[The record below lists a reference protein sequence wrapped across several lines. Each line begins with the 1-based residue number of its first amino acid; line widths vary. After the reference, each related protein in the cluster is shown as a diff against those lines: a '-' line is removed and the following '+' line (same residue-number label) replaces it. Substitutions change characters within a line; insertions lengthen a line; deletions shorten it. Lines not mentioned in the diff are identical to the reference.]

1 MRSEYRFY
9 NAMKLKHYIAV
20 VFAGVLFCQ
29 PTNAF
34 ADGSLKLSIGPAGN
48 ELLRGADARTQLVV
62 TGEASDGSVV
72 DLTSSVSYECSP
84 EGVIEI
90 DALGFVTPLSN
101 GEVLVRASTKDEVK
115 IGAEKKLKVENFVD
129 QPVVNFP
136 NQVVPIFTKHGCN
149 GGGCHGKSSGQN
161 GFRLS
166 LLGFYPTEDHEFLV
180 KEGRG
185 RRITPA
191 SPDLSLLLRKALN
204 LSPHGG
210 GKRFGRESYEY
221 RIIHRW
227 MRQGMPYGN
236 AEELRVERIEVFPLT
251 RTMAK
256 GSTQQLSVLAYYN
269 DGSYEDVTPMA
280 AFEVND
286 KEMGEVN
293 DKGLVGTY
301 DLSGDVAVMI
311 RYQGQVGVYRAT
323 IPLGV
328 EVTNLPEPRNFI
340 DTAVFNKLE
349 VLGMP
354 PSGPCDDATFI
365 RRVTIDIAG
374 RLPTAEEATGFA
386 KEADAAKRDRL
397 IDRLLDS
404 SGYADYFTN
413 KWAALLRNK
422 KTKPTYETGTFAFHD
437 WIREMLQKNAPYDQI
452 VRNVVAASG
461 DLRSS
466 PGVVWYRSV
475 NKTEQQV
482 EDSAQLFLGLRI
494 QCARCHHHPFE
505 RWSQRDY
512 YGYQAFFSRIGRKKN
527 PDGRADEDRIFHNRG
542 KASAKNPRSGESLS
556 PAGLGAPPLHLS
568 SDDDPRQSLVDWMV
582 NPENPFF
589 AKALVNRYWKH
600 FFGRGLVDPEDDMR
614 VTNPACNPEL
624 LGALA
629 KSFIESKFDLKQL
642 VRTICRSKVYQLSS
656 IPNEH
661 NVRDKQN
668 FSRFYPRRLNAEV
681 LYDALNQ
688 VTKSGGGFGGVPPD
702 MKAIQLPDSG
712 QKNYFLTVFGKPMA
726 DSACECE
733 RSNDANLAQSLHL
746 LNSKEVLGKISN
758 KDGRAGL
765 LSRDEKR
772 TEQDKMSE
780 LYFWFYSRA
789 PQSEEVN
796 LALAHLGK
804 GDKKAA
810 YEDIIWALLNTKEFL
825 FNH

>member
-1 MRSEYRFY
+1 MRSGHRFY

-20 VFAGVLFCQ
+20 VFASVLFCQ
-29 PTNAF
+29 PTSAF
-34 ADGSLKLSIGPAGN
+34 ADGSLKLSIGPSGN
-48 ELLRGADARTQLVV
+48 ELLRGADARRQLVV
-62 TGEASDGSVV
+62 TGEAPDGSVV

-84 EGVIEI
+84 VGIIEI
-90 DALGFVTPLSN
+90 DTLGFVTPLSN
-101 GEVLVRASTKDEVK
+101 GEALVRATTKDEVK
-115 IGAEKKLKVENFVD
+115 ISAEKKLKVENFVD

-210 GKRFGRESYEY
+210 GKRFGRGSYEY

-236 AEELRVERIEVFPLT
+236 AEELRVDRIEVFPLA

-256 GSTQQLSVLAYYN
+256 GGTQQLSVLAYYN

-280 AFEVND
+280 TFEVND

-293 DKGLVGTY
+293 DKGLVGSY
-301 DLSGDVAVMI
+301 DLSGDVSVMI

-323 IPLGV
+323 VPLGV
-328 EVTNLPEPRNFI
+328 EVANLPEPRNFI

-374 RLPTAEEATGFA
+374 RLPTVEEAAGFA
-386 KEADAAKRDRL
+386 KEVDAAKRDRL

-422 KTKPTYETGTFAFHD
+422 KTKDTYETGTFAFHD
-437 WIREMLQKNAPYDQI
+437 WFREMLQKNAPYDQI
-452 VRNVVAASG
+452 VRNIVAASG

-556 PAGLGAPPLHLS
+556 PAGLGAAPLQLS

-624 LGALA
+624 LSALA

-688 VTKSGGGFGGVPPD
+688 VTKSRGGFGGVPPD

-772 TEQDKMSE
+772 TEQDKMNE
-780 LYFWFYSRA
+780 LYLWFYSRA

>member
-1 MRSEYRFY
+1 
-9 NAMKLKHYIAV
+9 MKMNTNSAITLFV
-20 VFAGVLFCQ
+20 VFILCLQQSA
-29 PTNAF
+29 T
-34 ADGSLKLSIGPAGN
+34 ADDFRSLEIGPADGD
-48 ELLRGADARTQLVV
+48 LLRGADARRQLIV
-62 TGEASDGSVV
+62 TGETPDGWVV
-72 DLTSSVSYECSP
+72 DATNSVKYEVSP
-84 EGVIEI
+84 GGVVEI
-90 DALGFVTPLSN
+90 DAKGLVTPLAN
-101 GEVLVRASTKDEVK
+101 GEVTVKVSAEAGAAAS
-115 IGAEKKLKVENFVD
+115 AEKILRVENFVD

-166 LLGFYPTEDHEFLV
+166 LLGFYPNEDHEFLV
-180 KEGRG
+180 KESRG

-191 SPDLSLLLRKALN
+191 SPDLSLLLQKAAN

-210 GKRFGRESYEY
+210 GKRFGKDSFEY

-236 AEELRVERIEVFPLT
+236 EADVKVQRISVFPEQ
-251 RTMAK
+251 RKMKK
-256 GSTQQLSVLAYYN
+256 GTKQQLSVTAFYS

-280 AFEVND
+280 TYEVND
-286 KEMGEVN
+286 KEMGEV
-293 DKGLVGTY
+293 DSRGLFNAY
-301 DLSGDVAVMI
+301 DISGDVGTMV
-311 RYQGQVGVYRAT
+311 RYQGQVGVFRST
-323 IPLGV
+323 IPLGA
-328 EVTNLPEPRNFI
+328 EVTNLPEPRNFV
-340 DTAVFNKLE
+340 DTAVFNKLKM
-349 VLGMP
+349 LGMP
-354 PSGPCDDATFI
+354 PSQECDDATFI
-365 RRVTIDIAG
+365 RRVTVDISG
-374 RLPTAEEATGFA
+374 RLPSAQEAEAFV
-386 KEADAAKRDRL
+386 KDPDAAKRDKL
-397 IDRLLDS
+397 IDSLLSS

-422 KTKPTYETGTFAFHD
+422 KVKASYELGTYTFHG
-437 WIREMLQKNAPYDQI
+437 WLREMLHSNVPYDQI

-461 DLRSS
+461 DFRSN

-475 NKTEQQV
+475 NKIEQQV

-505 RWSQRDY
+505 RWSQKDY
-512 YGYQAFFSRIGRKKN
+512 YSYQAFFTRIGRKKS
-527 PDGRADEDRIFHNRG
+527 PVGLPDEDRIFHNRG
-542 KASAKNPRSGESLS
+542 NASARNPRSGENLS
-556 PAGLGAPPLHLS
+556 PAGLGAKPLNLPA
-568 SDDDPRQSLVDWMV
+568 DIDPRQALVDWMV
-582 NPENPFF
+582 NPQNPFF

-600 FFGRGLVDPEDDMR
+600 FFSRGLVDPEDDMR

-624 LGALA
+624 LEGLA
-629 KSFIESKFDLKQL
+629 KSFIESGFDLKQL
-642 VRTICRSKVYQLSS
+642 VRTICRSRVYQLSS

-688 VTKSGGGFGGVPPD
+688 VTGSKAGFGGGVPAD

-746 LNSKEVLGKISN
+746 LNSKEVLGKISAGS
-758 KDGRAGL
+758 GRAGV
-765 LSRDEKR
+765 LSKDQKR
-772 TEQDKMSE
+772 PDQAKLRE
-780 LYFWFYSRA
+780 LYFWFYSRE

>member
-1 MRSEYRFY
+1 MFI
-9 NAMKLKHYIAV
+9 AMKMKYTLTI
-20 VFAGVLFCQ
+20 VFAGLLL
-29 PTNAF
+29 
-34 ADGSLKLSIGPAGN
+34 GSDSPAGAN
-48 ELLRGADARTQLVV
+48 EFTALAVGPPGNDLLRGADARKQLVV
-62 TGEASDGSVV
+62 TGETADGWALDIS
-72 DLTSSVSYECSP
+72 SSVSYECVP
-84 EGVIEI
+84 EGVVKI
-90 DALGFVTPLSN
+90 DSRGFVTPVAN
-101 GEVLVRASTKDEVK
+101 GEVVVRVAAAGQGGKPV
-115 IGAEKKLKVENFVD
+115 IGEKKLKVENYVD

-149 GGGCHGKSSGQN
+149 GGGCHGKSGGQN

-166 LLGFYPTEDHEFLV
+166 LLGFYPTEDHEYLV

-191 SPDLSLLLRKALN
+191 APGLSLLLRKALN
-204 LSPHGG
+204 VSPHGG
-210 GKRFGRESYEY
+210 GKRFGEESYEY

-236 AEELRVERIEVFPLT
+236 AADLRVERVEVFPPQ
-251 RTMAK
+251 RKMSK
-256 GSTQQLSVLAYYN
+256 GSMQQLSVIAFYN

-280 AFEVND
+280 TFEVND
-286 KEMGEVN
+286 KEMGEV
-293 DKGLVGTY
+293 DLKGRVQVY
-301 DLSGDVAVMI
+301 DLSGDVAVMV
-311 RYQGQVGVYRAT
+311 RYQGQVGVFRST
-323 IPLGV
+323 VPLGV

-340 DTAVFNKLE
+340 DTAVFNKLKL
-349 VLGMP
+349 LGMP
-354 PSGPCDDATFI
+354 PSEACDDQTFI

-374 RLPTAEEATGFA
+374 RLPTAEEAEAFA
-386 KEADAAKRDRL
+386 ADDTETRRDMA
-397 IDRLLDS
+397 IERLLES
-404 SGYADYFTN
+404 GGYADYFTN

-422 KTKPTYETGTFAFHD
+422 KTKASYELGTFSFHD
-437 WIREMLQKNAPYDQI
+437 WLREMIHTNAPYDQI

-461 DLRSS
+461 DLRSN

-475 NKTEQQV
+475 NKTDQQV
-482 EDSAQLFLGLRI
+482 EDSAQLFLGMRL
-494 QCARCHHHPFE
+494 QCAKCHHHPFE
-505 RWSQRDY
+505 RWSQKDY
-512 YGYQAFFSRIGRKKN
+512 YSYQAFFSRIGRKKN
-527 PDGRADEDRIFHNRG
+527 PDGLADAERVFHNRG
-542 KASAKNPRSGESLS
+542 KASAKNPRSGETLS
-556 PAGLGAPPLHLS
+556 PAGLGGKPLDLS
-568 SDDDPRQSLVDWMV
+568 PDSDPRQALVDWMV
-582 NPENPFF
+582 NPANPFF

-624 LGALA
+624 LEALA
-629 KSFIESKFDLKQL
+629 KSFIESKFDLKKL
-642 VRTICRSKVYQLSS
+642 VRTICQSKVYQLSS

-688 VTKSGGGFGGVPPD
+688 VTKSTGGFGGVPPD
-702 MKAIQLPDSG
+702 TRAIQLPDAG

-758 KDGRAGL
+758 EKGRAGL
-765 LSRDEKR
+765 LSRDDKR
-772 TEQDKMSE
+772 TEQEKLRE
-780 LYFWFYSRA
+780 LYLWFYSRE

-804 GDKKAA
+804 GEKKAA

>member
-1 MRSEYRFY
+1 
-9 NAMKLKHYIAV
+9 MKMNTNTATVLFSV
-20 VFAGVLFCQ
+20 VFFCLQ
-29 PTNAF
+29 QSA
-34 ADGSLKLSIGPAGN
+34 AAEELRSLEIGPAGAD
-48 ELLRGADARTQLVV
+48 LLRGGDARKQLVV
-62 TGEASDGSVV
+62 SGTTAEGLVV
-72 DLTSSVSYECSP
+72 DATTTVKYEVSP
-84 EGVIEI
+84 AGVVEI
-90 DALGFVTPLSN
+90 DAKGFVTPLAN
-101 GEVLVRASTKDEVK
+101 GEVTVKVSTGGEAA
-115 IGAEKKLKVENFVD
+115 ISAEKKLRVDSFVD

-149 GGGCHGKSSGQN
+149 GGGCHGKSAGQN

-166 LLGFYPTEDHEFLV
+166 LLGFYPDEDHEFLV
-180 KEGRG
+180 KESRG

-191 SPDLSLLLRKALN
+191 SPDLSLLLQKAAN

-210 GKRFGRESYEY
+210 GKRFGRDSFEY

-236 AEELRVERIEVFPLT
+236 EADLKVQRISVFPDQ
-251 RTMAK
+251 RKMEK
-256 GSTQQLSVLAYYN
+256 GAHQQLSVIAHYS

-286 KEMGEVN
+286 KEMGEI
-293 DKGLVGTY
+293 DRGGLLSAY
-301 DLSGDVAVMI
+301 DISGDVGVMV
-311 RYQGQVGVYRAT
+311 RYQGQVGVFRAT

-340 DTAVFNKLE
+340 DTAVFNKLKM
-349 VLGMP
+349 LGMP
-354 PSGPCDDATFI
+354 PSGECDDATFI
-365 RRVTIDIAG
+365 RRVTVDIAG
-374 RLPTAEEATGFA
+374 HLPGAEEAEAFV
-386 KEADAAKRDRL
+386 KDADAGKRDKL
-397 IDRLLDS
+397 IDSLLVS

-422 KTKPTYETGTFAFHD
+422 KAKASYELGTFTFHG
-437 WIREMLQKNAPYDQI
+437 WLREMLHSNVPYDQI

-461 DLRSS
+461 DLRSN

-475 NKTEQQV
+475 NKIEQQV

-505 RWSQRDY
+505 RWSQKDY
-512 YGYQAFFSRIGRKKN
+512 YSYQAFFSRIGRKKS
-527 PDGRADEDRIFHNRG
+527 PVGLPDEDRIFHNRG
-542 KASAKNPRSGESLS
+542 NASARNPRSGETLS
-556 PAGLGAPPLHLS
+556 PAGLGSKPLALAA
-568 SDDDPRQSLVDWMV
+568 DIDPRQALVDWMV

-624 LGALA
+624 LEGLA
-629 KSFIESKFDLKQL
+629 KSFIDSGFDLKQL
-642 VRTICRSKVYQLSS
+642 VRTICRSRVYQLSS

-688 VTKSGGGFGGVPPD
+688 VTGAKPGFGGVPAD
-702 MKAIQLPDSG
+702 MGAVQLPDSG

-746 LNSKEVLGKISN
+746 LNSKEVLGKISAGN
-758 KDGRAGL
+758 GRAGV
-765 LSRDEKR
+765 LSKDKKR
-772 TEQDKMSE
+772 PDQDKLRE
-780 LYFWFYSRA
+780 LYFWFYSRG

-804 GDKKAA
+804 GEKKAA

>member
-1 MRSEYRFY
+1 
-9 NAMKLKHYIAV
+9 MKMNTNTATVLFSV
-20 VFAGVLFCQ
+20 VFFCLQ
-29 PTNAF
+29 QSA
-34 ADGSLKLSIGPAGN
+34 AAEELRSLEIGPAAAD
-48 ELLRGADARTQLVV
+48 LLRGGDARKQLVV
-62 TGEASDGSVV
+62 SGTTAEGLVV
-72 DLTSSVSYECSP
+72 DATTTVKYEVSP
-84 EGVIEI
+84 AGVVEI
-90 DALGFVTPLSN
+90 DAKGFVTPLAN
-101 GEVLVRASTKDEVK
+101 GEVTVKVSTGGEAA
-115 IGAEKKLKVENFVD
+115 ISAEKKLRVDSFVD

-149 GGGCHGKSSGQN
+149 GGGCHGKSGGQN

-166 LLGFYPTEDHEFLV
+166 LLGFYPDEDHEFLV
-180 KEGRG
+180 KESRG

-191 SPDLSLLLRKALN
+191 SPDLSLLLQKAAN

-210 GKRFGRESYEY
+210 GKRFGRDSFEY

-236 AEELRVERIEVFPLT
+236 EADLKVQRISVFPDQ
-251 RTMAK
+251 RKMKK
-256 GSTQQLSVLAYYN
+256 GTHQQLSVIAHYS

-286 KEMGEVN
+286 KEMAEIDRG
-293 DKGLVGTY
+293 GLLSAY
-301 DLSGDVAVMI
+301 DISGDVGVMV
-311 RYQGQVGVYRAT
+311 RYQGQVGVFRAT

-340 DTAVFNKLE
+340 DTAVFNKLKM
-349 VLGMP
+349 LGMP
-354 PSGPCDDATFI
+354 PSGECDDATFI
-365 RRVTIDIAG
+365 RRVTVDIAG
-374 RLPTAEEATGFA
+374 HLPGAEEAEAFV
-386 KEADAAKRDRL
+386 KDADAGKRDKL
-397 IDRLLDS
+397 IDSLLVS

-422 KTKPTYETGTFAFHD
+422 KAKASYELGTFTFHG
-437 WIREMLQKNAPYDQI
+437 WLREMLHSNVPYDQI

-461 DLRSS
+461 DLRSN

-475 NKTEQQV
+475 NKIEQQV

-505 RWSQRDY
+505 RWSQKDY
-512 YGYQAFFSRIGRKKN
+512 YSYQAFFSRIGRKKS
-527 PDGRADEDRIFHNRG
+527 PVGRPDEDRIFHNRG
-542 KASAKNPRSGESLS
+542 NASARNPRSGEALS
-556 PAGLGAPPLHLS
+556 PAGLGSKPLALAA
-568 SDDDPRQSLVDWMV
+568 DIDPRQALVDWMV

-624 LGALA
+624 LEGLA
-629 KSFIESKFDLKQL
+629 KSFIDSGFDLKQL
-642 VRTICRSKVYQLSS
+642 VRTICRSRVYQLSS

-688 VTKSGGGFGGVPPD
+688 VTGAKPGFGGVPAD
-702 MKAIQLPDSG
+702 MGAVQLPDSG

-746 LNSKEVLGKISN
+746 LNSKEVLGKISAGN
-758 KDGRAGL
+758 GRAGV
-765 LSRDEKR
+765 LSKDQKR
-772 TEQDKMSE
+772 PDQDKLRE
-780 LYFWFYSRA
+780 LYFWFYSRG

-804 GDKKAA
+804 GEKKAA

>member
-1 MRSEYRFY
+1 
-9 NAMKLKHYIAV
+9 MKMNTNTATVLFSV
-20 VFAGVLFCQ
+20 VFFCLQ
-29 PTNAF
+29 QSAAAEEF
-34 ADGSLKLSIGPAGN
+34 RSLEIGPAGAD
-48 ELLRGADARTQLVV
+48 LLRGGDARKQLIVSVITSEGLVV
-62 TGEASDGSVV
+62 DATTTAR
-72 DLTSSVSYECSP
+72 YEVSP
-84 EGVIEI
+84 EGVVEI
-90 DALGFVTPLSN
+90 DARGFVTPLAN
-101 GEVLVRASTKDEVK
+101 GEVTVK
-115 IGAEKKLKVENFVD
+115 VSVGGEAAISAEKKLKVENFVD

-149 GGGCHGKSSGQN
+149 GGGCHGKSGGQN

-166 LLGFYPTEDHEFLV
+166 LLGFYPDEDHEFLV
-180 KEGRG
+180 KESRG

-191 SPDLSLLLRKALN
+191 SPDLSLLLQKAAN
-204 LSPHGG
+204 ISPHGG
-210 GKRFGRESYEY
+210 GKRFGKDSFEY
-221 RIIHRW
+221 RVIHRW

-236 AEELRVERIEVFPLT
+236 EADLKVQRLSVFPEQRKMKKGT
-251 RTMAK
+251 R
-256 GSTQQLSVLAYYN
+256 QQLSIIAYYS

-286 KEMGEVN
+286 KEMGEI
-293 DKGLVGTY
+293 DSGGLLTAY
-301 DLSGDVAVMI
+301 DISGDVGVMV
-311 RYQGQVGVYRAT
+311 RYQGQVGVFRAT

-328 EVTNLPEPRNFI
+328 EVTNLPEARNFI
-340 DTAVFNKLE
+340 DTAVFNKLKM
-349 VLGMP
+349 LGMP
-354 PSGPCDDATFI
+354 PSGDCTDATFI
-365 RRVTIDIAG
+365 RRVTVDLAG
-374 RLPTAEEATGFA
+374 RLPSAEEA
-386 KEADAAKRDRL
+386 EAFVKDPDAGKRDKL
-397 IDRLLDS
+397 IDSLLAS
-404 SGYADYFTN
+404 AGYADYFTN

-422 KTKPTYETGTFAFHD
+422 KSKASYELGTFTFHG
-437 WIREMLQKNAPYDQI
+437 WLREMLHSNVPYDKI

-461 DLRSS
+461 DLRSN

-475 NKTEQQV
+475 NKIEQQV

-505 RWSQRDY
+505 RWSQKDY
-512 YGYQAFFSRIGRKKN
+512 YSYQAFFSRVGRKKS
-527 PDGRADEDRIFHNRG
+527 PVGLPDEDRIFHNRG
-542 KASAKNPRSGESLS
+542 NASARNPRSGENLS
-556 PAGLGAPPLHLS
+556 PAGLGATPLKLPQ
-568 SDDDPRQSLVDWMV
+568 DIDPRQALVDWMV

-624 LGALA
+624 LEGLA
-629 KSFIESKFDLKQL
+629 KSFIESGFDLKQL
-642 VRTICRSKVYQLSS
+642 VRTICRSRVYQLSS

-688 VTKSGGGFGGVPPD
+688 VTKSKGGFGGVPPD
-702 MKAIQLPDSG
+702 TRAIQLPDAG

-765 LSRDEKR
+765 LSRDDKR
-772 TEQDKMSE
+772 TEQEKLRE
-780 LYFWFYSRA
+780 LYLWFYSRE

-804 GDKKAA
+804 GEKKAA

>member
-1 MRSEYRFY
+1 
-9 NAMKLKHYIAV
+9 MKMNTNTATVLFSV
-20 VFAGVLFCQ
+20 VFFCLQ
-29 PTNAF
+29 QSA
-34 ADGSLKLSIGPAGN
+34 AAEELRSLEIGPAGAD
-48 ELLRGADARTQLVV
+48 LLRGGDARKQLVV
-62 TGEASDGSVV
+62 SGTTAEGLVV
-72 DLTSSVSYECSP
+72 DATTTVKYEVSP
-84 EGVIEI
+84 AGVVEI
-90 DALGFVTPLSN
+90 DAKGLVTPLAN
-101 GEVLVRASTKDEVK
+101 GEATVKVSTGGEAA
-115 IGAEKKLKVENFVD
+115 ISAEKKLRVDSFVD

-149 GGGCHGKSSGQN
+149 GGGGHGKSGGQN

-166 LLGFYPTEDHEFLV
+166 LLGFYPDEDHEFLV
-180 KEGRG
+180 KESRG

-191 SPDLSLLLRKALN
+191 SPDLSLLLQKAAN

-210 GKRFGRESYEY
+210 GKRFGKDSFEY

-236 AEELRVERIEVFPLT
+236 EADLKVQRISVFPDQ
-251 RTMAK
+251 RKMKK
-256 GSTQQLSVLAYYN
+256 GTHQQLSVIAYYS

-286 KEMGEVN
+286 KEMGEI
-293 DKGLVGTY
+293 DRGGLLSAY
-301 DLSGDVAVMI
+301 DISGDVGVMV
-311 RYQGQVGVYRAT
+311 RYQGQVGVFRAT

-340 DTAVFNKLE
+340 DTAVFNKLKM
-349 VLGMP
+349 LGMP
-354 PSGPCDDATFI
+354 PSGECDDATFI
-365 RRVTIDIAG
+365 RRVTVDIAG
-374 RLPTAEEATGFA
+374 RLPGAEEA
-386 KEADAAKRDRL
+386 EAFVKDTDAGKRDKL
-397 IDRLLDS
+397 IDSLLVS

-422 KTKPTYETGTFAFHD
+422 KAKASYELGTFTFHG
-437 WIREMLQKNAPYDQI
+437 WLREMLHSNVPYDQI

-461 DLRSS
+461 DLRSN

-475 NKTEQQV
+475 NKIEQQV

-505 RWSQRDY
+505 RWSQKDY
-512 YGYQAFFSRIGRKKN
+512 YSYQAFFSRVGRKKS
-527 PDGRADEDRIFHNRG
+527 PVGLPDEDRIFHNRG
-542 KASAKNPRSGESLS
+542 NASARNPRSGETLS
-556 PAGLGAPPLHLS
+556 PAGLGSKPLALAA
-568 SDDDPRQSLVDWMV
+568 DIDPRQALVDWMV

-624 LGALA
+624 LEGLA
-629 KSFIESKFDLKQL
+629 KSFIDSGFDLKQL
-642 VRTICRSKVYQLSS
+642 VRTICRSRVYQLSS

-688 VTKSGGGFGGVPPD
+688 VTGAKPGFGGVPAD
-702 MKAIQLPDSG
+702 MGAIQLPDSG

-746 LNSKEVLGKISN
+746 LNSKEVLGKISAGN
-758 KDGRAGL
+758 GRAGV
-765 LSRDEKR
+765 LSKDQKR
-772 TEQDKMSE
+772 PDQDKLRE
-780 LYFWFYSRA
+780 LYFWFYSRE

-804 GDKKAA
+804 GEKKAA